1 MMVNRGPIT
10 VMVET
15 SVVNPFWITCS
26 TPAKVK
32 LPGSIVASRRA
43 VYGARA
49 ISSANRKMG
58 LA

>member
-1 MMVNRGPIT
+1 MMVNSGPIT
-10 VMVET
+10 VMVDT
-15 SVVNPFWITCS
+15 SVVKPFVKTCS

-32 LPGSIVASRRA
+32 LPGSIVASMRA

-49 ISSANRKMG
+49 MSSAKRNMG